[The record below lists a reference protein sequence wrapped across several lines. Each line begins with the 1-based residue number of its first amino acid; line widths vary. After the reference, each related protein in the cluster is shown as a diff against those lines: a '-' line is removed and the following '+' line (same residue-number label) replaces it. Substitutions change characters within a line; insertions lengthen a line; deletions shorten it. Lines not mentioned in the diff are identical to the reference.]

1 MYFVL
6 YMEKVQTGRV
16 IEFYSNSC
24 LVDIDGLKTQCSILG
39 KQDIV
44 VGDSVNLEYQNK
56 NDPKSALI
64 ISRLSRVSELKKKSI
79 RTSKV
84 IAANI
89 THVGILLVQN
99 PTTSTEFIDKWI
111 ASSKSSN
118 IEPFIINNKIDIDM
132 PSTYLDK
139 VEVYKNIDIKIFNI
153 SAKENTGL
161 ADLTN
166 YLQDKCSIFV
176 GNSGAGKSTLT
187 SKLTGVDIKTKTLSN
202 NQGRHTTSISSL
214 YMLPKNIEIIEKD
227 LLSIFKKNKIEK
239 IDAINK
245 KFDPNFHQ
253 AMTEIENNKVDPGT
267 IVQEMQS
274 GYMFGDRLLRPSL
287 VAVSKK
293 TVQKNPKNEEK
304 SNENK

>member
-111 ASSKSSN
+111 ASSKASN

-139 VEVYKNIDIKIFNI
+139 VKIYKNLDIKIFNI
-153 SAKENTGL
+153 S
-161 ADLTN
+161 DLQ
-166 YLQDKCSIFV
+166 LDK
-176 GNSGAGKSTLT
+176 
-187 SKLTGVDIKTKTLSN
+187 
-202 NQGRHTTSISSL
+202 
-214 YMLPKNIEIIEKD
+214 
-227 LLSIFKKNKIEK
+227 
-239 IDAINK
+239 
-245 KFDPNFHQ
+245 HQ
-253 AMTEIENNKVDPGT
+253 YV
-267 IVQEMQS
+267 
-274 GYMFGDRLLRPSL
+274 L
-287 VAVSKK
+287 
-293 TVQKNPKNEEK
+293 
-304 SNENK
+304 